1 MHIKLTPPPIS
12 QKYISRFPL
21 TFPPATLRTLI
32 LPRIHKTLQLIN
44 NYIKVS
50 NTDYIGENKNCNPT
64 YITSKDGSILVIY
77 RHFWHDL

>member
-1 MHIKLTPPPIS
+1 MHIKLKPYLPKVYFKVSIN
-12 QKYISRFPL
+12 ISRLPL
-21 TFPPATLRTLI
+21 YVHSSFHAYT
-32 LPRIHKTLQLIN
+32 KTLQLIN